1 MRLEAFTA
9 VSIMLVLSWVLALY
23 GLTLALK
30 MERACNFAT
39 LASTYETTGAK
50 TQENS
55 SIIFRP

>member
-30 MERACNFAT
+30 MVRACNFAT
-39 LASTYETTGAK
+39 LASTYETK
-50 TQENS
+50 RRQNPREQQHH
-55 SIIFRP
+55 F